1 MVAGIAWRLE
11 GNDLCEV
18 RGEQPLWGGLLRF
31 MRSTAFGSSS
41 QNIETL
47 SGFGRDD
54 DLRLDHAV
62 SVGSHLRDPR
72 GGGSCFP
79 GGVGIR
85 PLVRPDFSG
94 GLRVPCLYDSE
105 CPLGEPAPKLCGT
118 SIEAAPVLLRAFQ
131 PARAEACAATKSSI
145 PALRRANSCSAFRSP
160 PRSAGAAPTRKEKGG
175 ALCWGGAPPAVG
187 RADPAFYLLPR
198 APGRPPSVTAP
209 PPPYPSGSW
218 HVGAVMAY
226 AMIDMI
232 ARTQR
237 MLGRAV
243 LFPFGLDRNGINIE
257 RTVEKKTGKALHRWD
272 REAFIQECR
281 KEIEAIG
288 TGLLELAVRVGMS
301 ADFEHTYYTD
311 SDEYRAFS
319 QAIFL
324 ELWPKGLFYR
334 GERPTFWCPVCET
347 PLAEADIDY
356 EERPSNLVWMKFPLT
371 SKGEIQ
377 IATTRPELLS
387 ACRAVIVHPDDARFS
402 GLRGKKARVPLYDHE
417 VPILAHPTAK
427 PEFGSGAAMICSYGD
442 MVDLQLFREL
452 RLEPVKAIDEHGKM
466 TDAAGPLK
474 GLKVE
479 AARAKAIELLRAG
492 SFLEKVEPIQHQT
505 PICSRTLNPIEF
517 LSSDAWYLKQLEFRD
532 DLRRLAA
539 HMEFPPTPPRQLG
552 LRRVHSLTIDWPIS
566 RLRYYHTEIPL
577 WYCKKCGET
586 LAPPPGK
593 YYRPWKDPAPFSK
606 CPKCGSKEFVGEDR
620 VFDTWMDSSV
630 SNLYL
635 TRYRTDPGFFAAN
648 FPLSLRPQGRGIV
661 RTWLYYT
668 MLKSWLVRKSKPFH
682 RVFIHG
688 LGLDARGRAMHRTLG
703 NVIDPWPLLKKH
715 GADAIRLFVAGE
727 TNPGDDFRI
736 SEAKIGGAA
745 KFVTM
750 LWNVARFI
758 SSFEEPEAGK
768 LQPSDEWIL
777 AELNRLVE
785 SCRGAYEDLNLF
797 LPANRGRDFLWN
809 LFAPHYV
816 EMVKARAYEGDTGAR
831 LTLHACLR
839 DLRRMHR
846 LA

>member
-1 MVAGIAWRLE
+1 M
-11 GNDLCEV
+11 
-18 RGEQPLWGGLLRF
+18 
-31 MRSTAFGSSS
+31 GSA
-41 QNIETL
+41 T
-47 SGFGRDD
+47 
-54 DLRLDHAV
+54 LDHA
-62 SVGSHLRDPR
+62 SM
-72 GGGSCFP
+72 
-79 GGVGIR
+79 
-85 PLVRPDFSG
+85 
-94 GLRVPCLYDSE
+94 
-105 CPLGEPAPKLCGT
+105 GEPKLREKT
-118 SIEAAPVLLRAFQ
+118 WEPAYEEDVLKAW
-131 PARAEACAATKSSI
+131 RAE
-145 PALRRANSCSAFRSP
+145 PDLYRFSP
-160 PRSAGAAPTRKEKGG
+160 EPGQPTY
-175 ALCWGGAPPAVG
+175 VI
-187 RADPAFYLLPR
+187 D
-198 APGRPPSVTAP
+198 T

-232 ARTQR
+232 ARAQR

-257 RTVEKKTGKALHRWD
+257 RTVERKTGKALHRWD

-288 TGLLELAVRVGMS
+288 NGLLELAVRVGMS
-301 ADFEHTYYTD
+301 ADFDHTYYTD

-371 SKGEIQ
+371 SKGEIR
-377 IATTRPELLS
+377 IATTRPELLA
-387 ACRAVIVHPDDARFS
+387 ACRAVIVHPDDARFAD
-402 GLRGKKARVPLYDHE
+402 LHGKKARVPLYDHE

-427 PEFGSGAAMICSYGD
+427 PEFGSGVAMICSYGD
-442 MVDLQLFREL
+442 MVDLLLFREL
-452 RLEPVKAIDEHGKM
+452 RLDPVKAIDEHGKM

-479 AARAKAIELLRAG
+479 AAREKAIETLRAG
-492 SFLEKVEPIQHQT
+492 GFLEKLEPIQHQT

-539 HMEFPPTPPRQLG
+539 EMEFRPTRHRQLV
-552 LRRVHSLTIDWPIS
+552 LDWIDSLTIDWPIS

-577 WYCKKCGET
+577 WYCKQCGET

-593 YYRPWKDPAPFSK
+593 YYRPWKDPA
-606 CPKCGSKEFVGEDR
+606 V
-620 VFDTWMDSSV
+620 
-630 SNLYL
+630 
-635 TRYRTDPGFFAAN
+635 
-648 FPLSLRPQGRGIV
+648 
-661 RTWLYYT
+661 
-668 MLKSWLVRKSKPFH
+668 
-682 RVFIHG
+682 
-688 LGLDARGRAMHRTLG
+688 
-703 NVIDPWPLLKKH
+703 
-715 GADAIRLFVAGE
+715 FVARE

-736 SEAKIGGAA
+736 NEAKVGGAA
-745 KFVTM
+745 KFVTK

-758 SSFEEPEAGK
+758 SSFDEPDAGK
-768 LQPSDEWIL
+768 LQPTDEWIL

-797 LPANRGRDFLWN
+797 LPSNRCREFLWN

-831 LTLHACLR
+831 WTLHACLR
-839 DLRRMHR
+839 DLLRLLAPVIPFSTDKIWRSVYDGSVHAERFPMPRDGIPASRADFTEGLLAFNADVWKRKRDQGLSLNVELPGVDVPPGLKPFEGDLKRMHH

>member
-1 MVAGIAWRLE
+1 MHKYRRPSKSRIRAPHPISIFIPLSRGI
-11 GNDLCEV
+11 
-18 RGEQPLWGGLLRF
+18 
-31 MRSTAFGSSS
+31 
-41 QNIETL
+41 L
-47 SGFGRDD
+47 SGGF
-54 DLRLDHAV
+54 AV
-62 SVGSHLRDPR
+62 PVGGARNCSTSPAEQ
-72 GGGSCFP
+72 CFYP
-79 GGVGIR
+79 LLSSRR
-85 PLVRPDFSG
+85 PSM
-94 GLRVPCLYDSE
+94 
-105 CPLGEPAPKLCGT
+105 GEPTL
-118 SIEAAPVLLRAFQ
+118 
-131 PARAEACAATKSSI
+131 
-145 PALRRANSCSAFRSP
+145 
-160 PRSAGAAPTRKEKGG
+160 KEK
-175 ALCWGGAPPAVG
+175 AWEPSFEEAVLAAWKAEPDLYRFAPE
-187 RADPAFYLLPR
+187 
-198 APGRPPSVTAP
+198 PGQPTYVIDT

-257 RTVEKKTGKALHRWD
+257 RTVERKTGKALHRWD

-288 TGLLELAVRVGMS
+288 NGLLELAVRVGMS
-301 ADFEHTYYTD
+301 ADFDHTYYTD

-356 EERPSNLVWMKFPLT
+356 EERPSNLVWMKFPLA
-371 SKGEIQ
+371 SKGEIR
-377 IATTRPELLS
+377 IATTRPELL
-387 ACRAVIVHPDDARFS
+387 AVCRAVIVHPDDARFA
-402 GLRGKKARVPLYDHE
+402 GLHGKKARVPLYDHE
-417 VPILAHPTAK
+417 VPILTHPTAK

-492 SFLEKVEPIQHQT
+492 GFLEKLEPIQHQT

-517 LSSDAWYLKQLEFRD
+517 LSSDPWYLKQLQLRD
-532 DLRRLAA
+532 DLRRRAPEL
-539 HMEFPPTPPRQLG
+539 EFPPTRHPPVGLDRIARRQ
-552 LRRVHSLTIDWPIS
+552 T
-566 RLRYYHTEIPL
+566 
-577 WYCKKCGET
+577 
-586 LAPPPGK
+586 
-593 YYRPWKDPAPFSK
+593 
-606 CPKCGSKEFVGEDR
+606 DR
-620 VFDTWMDSSV
+620 
-630 SNLYL
+630 
-635 TRYRTDPGFFAAN
+635 
-648 FPLSLRPQGRGIV
+648 

-682 RVFIHG
+682 RVFIPG
-688 LGLDARGRAMHRTLG
+688 LGLGARGRAMHRTQG
-703 NVIDPWPLLKKH
+703 NVIDPWPLIKQH
-715 GADAIRLFVAGE
+715 GAAAIRLFVAGE

-745 KFVTM
+745 KFVTK

-831 LTLHACLR
+831 WTLHACLR
-839 DLRRMHR
+839 DLLRLLAPVTPFSTDKIWRSVYGGSVHAERFPMPRDGIPASRADFTDGLLAFNADVWKRKRDQGLSLNVELPGVDIPPSLKPFEGDLKRMHH

>member
-1 MVAGIAWRLE
+1 MGSATLDGPSMGEPKLREKAWEPAYEEDVLKAWHAEPELYRFAPE
-11 GNDLCEV
+11 
-18 RGEQPLWGGLLRF
+18 RGE
-31 MRSTAFGSSS
+31 
-41 QNIETL
+41 
-47 SGFGRDD
+47 
-54 DLRLDHAV
+54 
-62 SVGSHLRDPR
+62 
-72 GGGSCFP
+72 
-79 GGVGIR
+79 
-85 PLVRPDFSG
+85 
-94 GLRVPCLYDSE
+94 
-105 CPLGEPAPKLCGT
+105 
-118 SIEAAPVLLRAFQ
+118 
-131 PARAEACAATKSSI
+131 
-145 PALRRANSCSAFRSP
+145 
-160 PRSAGAAPTRKEKGG
+160 PTY
-175 ALCWGGAPPAVG
+175 VI
-187 RADPAFYLLPR
+187 D
-198 APGRPPSVTAP
+198 T

-232 ARTQR
+232 ARAQR

-288 TGLLELAVRVGMS
+288 NGLLELAVRVGMS
-301 ADFEHTYYTD
+301 ADFDHTYYTD

-371 SKGEIQ
+371 SKGEIR
-377 IATTRPELLS
+377 IATTRPELLA
-387 ACRAVIVHPDDARFS
+387 ACRAVIVHPDDARFAD
-402 GLRGKKARVPLYDHE
+402 LHGKKTRVPLYHHE
-417 VPILAHPTAK
+417 VPILAHSTAR

-466 TDAAGPLK
+466 TDATGSLK

-479 AARAKAIELLRAG
+479 SAREKAIEELRAG
-492 SFLEKVEPIQHQT
+492 GFLEKVEPIQHKT

-517 LSSDAWYLKQLEFRD
+517 LSSDAWYLKQLEFRE
-532 DLRRLAA
+532 DLRRIA
-539 HMEFPPTPPRQLG
+539 HEMDFRPTRHRQLV
-552 LRRVHSLTIDWPIS
+552 LDWIDSLTIDWPIS

-577 WYCKKCGET
+577 WYCKKCGEA

-593 YYRPWKDPAPFSK
+593 YYRPWKDPAPFAK
-606 CPKCGSKEFVGEDR
+606 CPKCSSKEFVGEER

-630 SNLYL
+630 SNLFL
-635 TRYRTDPGFFAAN
+635 TRYRTDPDFFAAT
-648 FPLSLRPQGRGIV
+648 FPLSLRPQGREIV

-668 MLKSWLVRKSKPFH
+668 MLKSYLVRRSKPFH

-688 LGLDARGRAMHRTLG
+688 LGLDARGRAMHRTQG

-745 KFVTM
+745 KFVTK

-777 AELNRLVE
+777 AELNRLVD

-797 LPANRGRDFLWN
+797 LPANRCRDFLWN

-816 EMVKARAYEGDTGAR
+816 EMVKGRAYEGDTGAR
-831 LTLHACLR
+831 WTLHACLR
-839 DLRRMHR
+839 DLLRLLAPVTPFSTDKIWRSVYDGSVHAERFPMARDGIPASRADFTDKIVAFNADVWKRKRDQGLPLNVELRGVAIPPELSPFEGDLRRMHR
-846 LA
+846 LP

>member
-1 MVAGIAWRLE
+1 MVCESLPGVRAEQSFYGLRDSRRPRMSEPKLREKTWEPAYEEDVLKAWRSEPELY
-11 GNDLCEV
+11 
-18 RGEQPLWGGLLRF
+18 RF
-31 MRSTAFGSSS
+31 
-41 QNIETL
+41 
-47 SGFGRDD
+47 
-54 DLRLDHAV
+54 
-62 SVGSHLRDPR
+62 
-72 GGGSCFP
+72 
-79 GGVGIR
+79 
-85 PLVRPDFSG
+85 
-94 GLRVPCLYDSE
+94 
-105 CPLGEPAPKLCGT
+105 APK
-118 SIEAAPVLLRAFQ
+118 RDQ
-131 PARAEACAATKSSI
+131 PPYVIDT
-145 PALRRANSCSAFRSP
+145 
-160 PRSAGAAPTRKEKGG
+160 
-175 ALCWGGAPPAVG
+175 
-187 RADPAFYLLPR
+187 
-198 APGRPPSVTAP
+198 

-232 ARTQR
+232 ARAQR
-237 MLGRAV
+237 MLGHAV

-272 REAFIQECR
+272 REAFIKECR
-281 KEIEAIG
+281 KEIESIG
-288 TGLLELAVRVGMS
+288 NGLLELAVRVGMS

-356 EERPSNLVWMKFPLT
+356 EERPSNLVWMKFPLAP
-371 SKGEIQ
+371 KGEIR
-377 IATTRPELLS
+377 IATTRPELLA
-387 ACRAVIVHPDDARFS
+387 ACRAVIVHPDDARFAD
-402 GLRGKKARVPLYDHE
+402 LHGKKARVPLYDHE

-427 PEFGSGAAMICSYGD
+427 PEFGSGVAM
-442 MVDLQLFREL
+442 
-452 RLEPVKAIDEHGKM
+452 
-466 TDAAGPLK
+466 
-474 GLKVE
+474 
-479 AARAKAIELLRAG
+479 
-492 SFLEKVEPIQHQT
+492 
-505 PICSRTLNPIEF
+505 ICSRTLNPIEF
-517 LSSDAWYLKQLEFRD
+517 LSSDAWYLKQLEFRE
-532 DLRRLAA
+532 DLRRLAQE
-539 HMEFPPTPPRQLG
+539 MEFRPTRHRQLV
-552 LRRVHSLTIDWPIS
+552 LDWIDSLTIDWPIS

-593 YYRPWKDPAPFSK
+593 YYRPWKDPAPFAK
-606 CPKCGSKEFVGEDR
+606 CPKCSSKEFVGEQR

-635 TRYRTDPGFFAAN
+635 TRYRMDPDFFAAN
-648 FPLSLRPQGRGIV
+648 FPISLRPQGREIV

-668 MLKSWLVRKSKPFH
+668 MLKSWLVRRSKPFH

-688 LGLDARGRAMHRTLG
+688 LGLDARGRAMHRTQG
-703 NVIDPWPLLKKH
+703 NVIDPWPLLKQH

-736 SEAKIGGAA
+736 GEAKIGGAA
-745 KFVTM
+745 KFVTK

-831 LTLHACLR
+831 WTLHACLR
-839 DLRRMHR
+839 DLLRLLAPIVPFSTDKIWRSVYGGSVHAERFPMPRDGIPASRADFTDGLLAFNADVWKRKRDQGLSLNVELAGVEIPPSLKPFEGDLRRMHH

>member
-1 MVAGIAWRLE
+1 MGEPKLQEKTWEPAYEEDALKAWRSE
-11 GNDLCEV
+11 PDLYRFAPE
-18 RGEQPLWGGLLRF
+18 RGQP
-31 MRSTAFGSSS
+31 TYV
-41 QNIETL
+41 IDT
-47 SGFGRDD
+47 
-54 DLRLDHAV
+54 
-62 SVGSHLRDPR
+62 
-72 GGGSCFP
+72 
-79 GGVGIR
+79 
-85 PLVRPDFSG
+85 
-94 GLRVPCLYDSE
+94 
-105 CPLGEPAPKLCGT
+105 
-118 SIEAAPVLLRAFQ
+118 
-131 PARAEACAATKSSI
+131 
-145 PALRRANSCSAFRSP
+145 
-160 PRSAGAAPTRKEKGG
+160 
-175 ALCWGGAPPAVG
+175 
-187 RADPAFYLLPR
+187 
-198 APGRPPSVTAP
+198 

-232 ARTQR
+232 ARAQR

-257 RTVEKKTGKALHRWD
+257 RTVERKTGKPLHRWD
-272 REAFIQECR
+272 REAFIKECR

-288 TGLLELAVRVGMS
+288 NGLLELAVRVGMS

-356 EERPSNLVWMKFPLT
+356 EERPSNLVWMKFPLV
-371 SKGEIQ
+371 SKGEIR
-377 IATTRPELLS
+377 IATTRPELLA
-387 ACRAVIVHPDDARFS
+387 ACRAVIVHPDDARFA
-402 GLRGKKARVPLYDHE
+402 GLHGKKA
-417 VPILAHPTAK
+417 I
-427 PEFGSGAAMICSYGD
+427 
-442 MVDLQLFREL
+442 
-452 RLEPVKAIDEHGKM
+452 
-466 TDAAGPLK
+466 
-474 GLKVE
+474 E
-479 AARAKAIELLRAG
+479 ALRAG
-492 SFLEKVEPIQHQT
+492 AFLEKLEPIQHQT

-539 HMEFPPTPPRQLG
+539 EMEFRPTRHRQLVLDWIDG
-552 LRRVHSLTIDWPIS
+552 LTIDWPIS

-606 CPKCGSKEFVGEDR
+606 CPKCGSTEFVGEER

-648 FPLSLRPQGRGIV
+648 FPLSLRPQGREIV

-703 NVIDPWPLLKKH
+703 NVNDPWPLLKKH

-736 SEAKIGGAA
+736 SEAKIRGAP
-745 KFVTM
+745 KFVTK

-797 LPANRGRDFLWN
+797 LPANRARDFLWN

-831 LTLHACLR
+831 WTLHACLR
-839 DLRRMHR
+839 DLLRLLAPVTPFSTDKIWRSVYDGSVHAERFPMPRDGIPASRADFTDGLLAFNADVWKRKRDQGLSLNVELPGVDIPPSLKTFEGDLKRMHH